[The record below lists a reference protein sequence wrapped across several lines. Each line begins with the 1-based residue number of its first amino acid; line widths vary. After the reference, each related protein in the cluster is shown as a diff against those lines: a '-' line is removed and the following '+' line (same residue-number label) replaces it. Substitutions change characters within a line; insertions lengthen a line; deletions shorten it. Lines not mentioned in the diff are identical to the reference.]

1 MPFIKGNTQGK
12 GRPKGKNNKVS
23 EASKSLFVGIMEEEL
38 DHVHNSLQ
46 LLREESAEKYLKA
59 LSSLFP
65 YFMPKQLEQDVT
77 INEPQGKPSW
87 FDEVLA
93 NEDLSEDNP
102 LLEE

>member
-38 DHVHNSLQ
+38 DHVHDRLQ

-65 YFMPKQLEQDVT
+65 YFMPKQLEQDIKVY
-77 INEPQGKPSW
+77 EPNGKPSW
-87 FDEVLA
+87 FDEIKA
-93 NEDLSEDNP
+93 
-102 LLEE
+102 EE

>member
-12 GRPKGKNNKVS
+12 GRPKGKNNTVS

-38 DHVHNSLQ
+38 DHVHDSLQ

-65 YFMPKQLEQDVT
+65 YFMPKQLEQDIKV
-77 INEPQGKPSW
+77 NEPNGKPSG
-87 FDEVLA
+87 FDEIKA
-93 NEDLSEDNP
+93 
-102 LLEE
+102 EE